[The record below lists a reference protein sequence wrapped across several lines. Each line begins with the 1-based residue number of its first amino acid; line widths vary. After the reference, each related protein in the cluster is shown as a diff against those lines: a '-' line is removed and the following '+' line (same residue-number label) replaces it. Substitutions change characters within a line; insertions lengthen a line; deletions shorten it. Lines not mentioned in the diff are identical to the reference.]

1 MLENGLLLI
10 QIIVFGWVIAATVK
24 FELKSK
30 KSGGNPPAGDADG

>member
-10 QIIVFGWVIAATVK
+10 QIVVFGWVIAATVK

-30 KSGGNPPAGDADG
+30 NGRNPPASDADG